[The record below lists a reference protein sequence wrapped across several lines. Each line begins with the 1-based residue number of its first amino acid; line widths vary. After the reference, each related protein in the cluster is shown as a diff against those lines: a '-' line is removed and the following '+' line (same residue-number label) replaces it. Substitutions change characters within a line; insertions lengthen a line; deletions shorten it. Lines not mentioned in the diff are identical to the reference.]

1 MSRDGMNPSRARTTD
16 YHPARVTVA
25 VLTHVPHE
33 SGYFQNRF
41 DVTRMTIESILA
53 NTSMPY
59 DLMVFDNGSCPEV
72 VNYLRQKRDAG
83 DIQYLMLS
91 SQNIGKM
98 GALQMIFRAAQGEI
112 VAYTDDD
119 VFFLPGWLEAHIH
132 VIDTYPNVG
141 AVTGFYIRERVRS
154 GVDSTLA
161 FLNQPGVTTERGLL
175 IPRSWE
181 EEYME
186 NSGRSQERYDS
197 EVAGLEDIKL
207 HYQGVDAWLSAHH
220 YQFVAPRK
228 VILGAIPQEWTGKLM
243 GQMLE
248 MDHTID
254 RQGYLRLCTGE
265 QTVRLMGNVLDES
278 VVQLAAKYGIAAQ
291 AGRINHPAEA
301 SALTRFYRL
310 SWVHRVAQG
319 LYNRLYKVINA

>member
-33 SGYFQNRF
+33 SGYFQSRF
-41 DVTRMTIESILA
+41 EVTRMTIESILA
-53 NTSMPY
+53 NTTMPY
-59 DLMVFDNGSCPEV
+59 DLMVFDNGSCPQV
-72 VNYLRQKRDAG
+72 VDYLREKHDAG
-83 DIQYLMLS
+83 EIQYLILS

-119 VFFLPGWLEAHIH
+119 VFFLPGWLEAH
-132 VIDTYPNVG
+132 VNLIDTYPNVG
-141 AVTGFYIRERVRS
+141 AVTGFYIRERMRAD
-154 GVDSTLA
+154 VDSTLA

-197 EVAGLEDIKL
+197 EVAGLEDIKI
-207 HYQGVDAWLSAHH
+207 HYQGVDAWVSAHH
-220 YQFVAPRK
+220 YQFAAKRS
-228 VILGAIPQEWTGKLM
+228 VILNAIPQEWTGKLM
-243 GQMLE
+243 GQMVE

-254 RQGYLRLCTGE
+254 QQGYLRLCTAD
-265 QTVRLMGNVLDES
+265 QTVRLMGNVLDEA
-278 VVQLAAKYGIAAQ
+278 VVQMAAKYGISAQ
-291 AGRINHPAEA
+291 AGKSSVPAES
-301 SALTRFYRL
+301 SAMSRFYRMPFI
-310 SWVHRVAQG
+310 HRVAQG
-319 LYNRLYKVINA
+319 LYNRLYKIINA